1 MNFARP
7 LLRES
12 LATDE
17 SNCYWLAGSCFLA
30 GLRERLF
37 IVTARHVASN
47 VDADELRVLAMPP
60 DCEFLPIRSGCSA
73 IPFDQF
79 DPDYADLSA
88 FEVDTPLLSPQAL
101 EAMSILRLGEHDRQG
116 MDSAPLGSRL
126 IVRGYPWDLNNIDY
140 ETGRIQLQALQ
151 ATGSLAG
158 CAPMQGCHTL
168 NLDDPS
174 AVDNLQLMSGSVIMA
189 IPDDHQINPVPRLA
203 GMAVRGG
210 NGQIHFVDSARI
222 CLFLEMI

>member
-7 LLRES
+7 LLGES

-17 SNCYWLAGSCFLA
+17 SHCYWLAGSCFLA

-60 DCEFLPIRSGCSA
+60 DREFLLIRSGCSA

-88 FEVDTPLLSPQAL
+88 FEVGTPLLSP
-101 EAMSILRLGEHDRQG
+101 
-116 MDSAPLGSRL
+116 
-126 IVRGYPWDLNNIDY
+126 
-140 ETGRIQLQALQ
+140 
-151 ATGSLAG
+151 
-158 CAPMQGCHTL
+158 
-168 NLDDPS
+168 
-174 AVDNLQLMSGSVIMA
+174 
-189 IPDDHQINPVPRLA
+189 
-203 GMAVRGG
+203 
-210 NGQIHFVDSARI
+210 
-222 CLFLEMI
+222 